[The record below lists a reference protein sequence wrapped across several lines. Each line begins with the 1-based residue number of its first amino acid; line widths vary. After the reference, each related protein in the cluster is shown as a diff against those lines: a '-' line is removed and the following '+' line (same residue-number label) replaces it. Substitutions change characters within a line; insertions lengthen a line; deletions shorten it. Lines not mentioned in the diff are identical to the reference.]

1 MKQSLA
7 AWLSLVGAA
16 FCEMG
21 WTYSVK
27 FLQVD
32 ELKTLRWA
40 TFYRLD
46 GGLPILSSWLAYFIF
61 GVVNTVLLAL
71 AMRSITTSTA
81 FAVWMALSLI
91 FTKGVDVFWLK
102 STWTW
107 PELFFMG
114 LILIGVV
121 GLKAVNVT

>member
-1 MKQSLA
+1 MKQSFV
-7 AWLSLVGAA
+7 AWFSLVGAA

-27 FLQVD
+27 FLQVN

-46 GGLPILSSWLAYFIF
+46 GGLPILGPWLAYFVF
-61 GVVNTVLLAL
+61 GVANTVLLAL
-71 AMRSITTSTA
+71 AMRTITTSTA

-91 FTKGVDVFWLK
+91 FTKLVDVFWLK
-102 STWTW
+102 SNWTW
-107 PELFFMG
+107 PELCFMG

-121 GLKAVNVT
+121 GLKAVNVS